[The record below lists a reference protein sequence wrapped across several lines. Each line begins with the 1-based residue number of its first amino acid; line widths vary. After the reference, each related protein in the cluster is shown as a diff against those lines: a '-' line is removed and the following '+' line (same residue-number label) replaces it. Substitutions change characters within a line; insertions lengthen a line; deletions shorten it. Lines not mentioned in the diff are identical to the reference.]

1 MSFIS
6 ERFKICTLHCI
17 LENFMYDLNQ
27 QFKTV
32 PVGTSLVEDKSKTD
46 KDGNTSTGEIEDIG
60 RFHSLVRF
68 H

>member
-1 MSFIS
+1 
-6 ERFKICTLHCI
+6 
-17 LENFMYDLNQ
+17 MYDLNQ

-46 KDGNTSTGEIEDIG
+46 KDGNTSTGVIEDIG

>member
-1 MSFIS
+1 
-6 ERFKICTLHCI
+6 
-17 LENFMYDLNQ
+17 MYDLNQ